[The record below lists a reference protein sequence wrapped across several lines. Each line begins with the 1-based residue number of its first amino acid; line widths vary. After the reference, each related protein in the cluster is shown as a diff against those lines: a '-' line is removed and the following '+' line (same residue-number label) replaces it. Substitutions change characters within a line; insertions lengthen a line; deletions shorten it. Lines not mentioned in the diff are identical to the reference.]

1 MSKIYA
7 TQAVFTGRVIAFNAF
22 IRKKE
27 SPEVSYLFLSQEAR
41 KRKIK

>member
-7 TQAVFTGRVIAFNAF
+7 AQAVFTGRVIAFNAF

-27 SPEVSYLFLSQEAR
+27 SPEVNLFLSQETR